1 MMTLT
6 HLAISVLMTGL
17 VLGNADPVVWWEIM
31 GCVMLQFFAIGTDS
45 KLLNV
50 IAGMSGALLLG
61 LTYVLRI
68 LPKDSRRVS

>member
-6 HLAISVLMTGL
+6 HLAISGLMTGL

>member
-6 HLAISVLMTGL
+6 HLAISGLMTGL
-17 VLGNADPVVWWEIM
+17 ILGTADPVVWWEIM
-31 GCVMLQFFAIGTDS
+31 GCVMLRFFAIGTDS
-45 KLLNV
+45 RLLYV

-61 LTYVLRI
+61 LTYMLRI